1 MRKIGR
7 DGDEGFGTN
16 PVVPDKRSAIRDP
29 YAAADVVC
37 WMVDGLPSRIAAA
50 AYGPLRRS

>member
-1 MRKIGR
+1 MRKIVR